1 MRAASVIG
9 VLPRKKGD
17 IGRKERRAPAGLP
30 VSRPVEPATQKQ
42 RDRLLAAF
50 KEWLRTQGLSFGIF
64 LEGDPDVDSLNSI
77 LVTFGKQLYEAGRSH
92 SHYSET
98 INSISAA
105 RPRLR
110 RSLQQA
116 WDLAFSWRKEEPP
129 QHHVAL
135 PWQVLVA
142 CVSTALVGV
151 GRRSQAYSH

>member
-1 MRAASVIG
+1 MIG

-77 LVTFGKQLYEAGRSH
+77 LVTFGKQLYEAGRS
-92 SHYSET
+92 SFGCMRQYGTGGGWTEVAGILALT
-98 INSISAA
+98 WRAVLRIGEALAA
-105 RPRLR
+105 TREQLLLP
-110 RSLQQA
+110 QDVGYTVDIQA
-116 WDLAFSWRKEEPP
+116 
-129 QHHVAL
+129 
-135 PWQVLVA
+135 
-142 CVSTALVGV
+142 
-151 GRRSQAYSH
+151 